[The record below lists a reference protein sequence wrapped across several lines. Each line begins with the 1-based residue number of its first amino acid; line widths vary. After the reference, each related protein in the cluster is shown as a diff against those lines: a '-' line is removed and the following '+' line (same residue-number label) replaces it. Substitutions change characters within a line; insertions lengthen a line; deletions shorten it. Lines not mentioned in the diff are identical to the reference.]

1 MGIVCGN
8 IIYNTMGYAYTIAHI
23 YVYTYISPT
32 LWFVCEFLRDTH
44 FTGDAEIQSLKPQQV
59 LTKDK
64 GNKNGFDYQQNMN

>member
-1 MGIVCGN
+1 MHIHL
-8 IIYNTMGYAYTIAHI
+8 HI
-23 YVYTYISPT
+23 YIYIYIYISPA
-32 LWFVCEFLRDTH
+32 LWFGCEFLGDTH

>member
-1 MGIVCGN
+1 
-8 IIYNTMGYAYTIAHI
+8 
-23 YVYTYISPT
+23 
-32 LWFVCEFLRDTH
+32 VCEFLGDTH